1 MSEEVNNTEA
11 TEEAAPVQLSLADL
25 AAVVSIVDIT
35 TKRGAFE
42 GAELESVGA
51 VRNRFAAFVEATQKA
66 QDEDAEAEG
75 ATAEAEDADPEGR
88 EQPEDE
94 A

>member
-25 AAVVSIVDIT
+25 AAVVQIIDAT

-42 GAELESVGA
+42 GAELEAVGG
-51 VRNRFAAFVEATQKA
+51 VRNRFAAFVQAQQEAN
-66 QDEDAEAEG
+66 AEAEG
-75 ATAEAEDADPEGR
+75 ATAT
-88 EQPEDE
+88 DE
-94 A
+94 AGEEVEVEEESAE

>member
-1 MSEEVNNTEA
+1 MSEEVNTTEA
-11 TEEAAPVQLSLADL
+11 TEEAAPVQLLLADL

-51 VRNRFAAFVEATQKA
+51 VRNRFAAFVEAQQA
-66 QDEDAEAEG
+66 ANAEEEG

>member
-1 MSEEVNNTEA
+1 MSEEVNTTEA

-51 VRNRFAAFVEATQKA
+51 VRNRFAAFVEAQQA
-66 QDEDAEAEG
+66 ANAEEG
-75 ATAEAEDADPEGR
+75 ATAEAEDGSEV
-88 EQPEDE
+88 EVEEVE

>member
-1 MSEEVNNTEA
+1 MSEEVNTTEA

-51 VRNRFAAFVEATQKA
+51 VRNRFAAFVEAQQA
-66 QDEDAEAEG
+66 ANAEEEG

>member
-25 AAVVSIVDIT
+25 AAVVQIIDAAS
-35 TKRGAFE
+35 KRGAFE
-42 GAELESVGA
+42 GAELESVGG
-51 VRNRFAAFVEATQKA
+51 VRNRLAAFVDSSQPAPEEAS
-66 QDEDAEAEG
+66 
-75 ATAEAEDADPEGR
+75 AEAEDGSEV
-88 EQPEDE
+88 EVEE

>member
-25 AAVVSIVDIT
+25 AAVVQIIDAT

-42 GAELESVGA
+42 GAELETVGG
-51 VRNRFAAFVEATQKA
+51 VRNRFAAFVQAQQEAN
-66 QDEDAEAEG
+66 AEAEG
-75 ATAEAEDADPEGR
+75 ATAT
-88 EQPEDE
+88 DE
-94 A
+94 AGEEVEVEEESAE

>member
-25 AAVVSIVDIT
+25 AAVVQIIDAT

-42 GAELESVGA
+42 GAELETVGG
-51 VRNRFAAFVEATQKA
+51 VRNRFAAFVEASQKA
-66 QDEDAEAEG
+66 QAEADGEEG
-75 ATAEAEDADPEGR
+75 ATAT
-88 EQPEDE
+88 DE
-94 A
+94 AGEEVEVEEESAA

>member
-25 AAVVSIVDIT
+25 AAVVQIIDVAS
-35 TKRGAFE
+35 KRGAFE
-42 GAELESVGA
+42 GAELESVGG
-51 VRNRFAAFVEATQKA
+51 VRNRLGAFVDASQPAPEEAS
-66 QDEDAEAEG
+66 
-75 ATAEAEDADPEGR
+75 AEDADPEGR

>member
-25 AAVVSIVDIT
+25 AAVVSIIDAT

-42 GAELESVGA
+42 GPELETVGA
-51 VRNRFAAFVEATQKA
+51 VRNRFAAFVQA
-66 QDEDAEAEG
+66 QQAANAEAEG
-75 ATAEAEDADPEGR
+75 ATAT
-88 EQPEDE
+88 DE
-94 A
+94 AGEAVEVEEESAE